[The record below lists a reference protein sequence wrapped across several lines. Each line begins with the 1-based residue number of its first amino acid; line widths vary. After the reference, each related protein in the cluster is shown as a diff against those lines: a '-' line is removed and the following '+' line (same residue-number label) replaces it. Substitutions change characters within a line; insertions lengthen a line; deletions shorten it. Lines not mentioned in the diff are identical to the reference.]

1 MECLKRMM
9 FGHNE
14 PPAPALGEMTLS
26 HDPER
31 FGDYELI
38 EEIAHGGM
46 GVVFKARQIAL
57 HRIVALKM
65 IRADRLLMYQAL
77 TNLVTNAIKYSP
89 PGSTVKI
96 AVANG
101 DGRTRF
107 QVADEGCGIPA
118 EETSKVFEKFYRRGN
133 RETLEQAGFGLGLA
147 FVKEVAVRHGGEVT
161 VASEVGKGSIFTLVI
176 PS

>member
-1 MECLKRMM
+1 MVSVI
-9 FGHNE
+9 G
-14 PPAPALGEMTLS
+14 P
-26 HDPER
+26 
-31 FGDYELI
+31 
-38 EEIAHGGM
+38 
-46 GVVFKARQIAL
+46 
-57 HRIVALKM
+57 VAAAKDIRLEAAENHQM

-89 PGSTVKI
+89 SGSTVKI